1 MAGYIVPVVFIER
14 PCGNLNPRHL
24 GVQHAAE
31 HILQVRPTVRLL
43 LPIDQGD
50 GRHHIVRLVLRLHGY
65 MRAWH
70 LERTLLVVK
79 ILGEVFRFAPPY
91 VLELLHS
98 VAIVGHHLQ
107 IYKLVL
113 LATIHR
119 GHAAELRG
127 LPRHLIH
134 ILERP
139 AEVFT
144 IASRAMLLIRILRIS
159 KLCS

>member
-1 MAGYIVPVVFIER
+1 MAGYIVPVIFIECPR
-14 PCGNLNPRHL
+14 GNLNPRDL
-24 GVQHAAE
+24 GVQHTAK

-50 GRHHIVRLVLRLHGY
+50 GRHHIVGLVLRLHGY
-65 MRAWH
+65 MRARH
-70 LERTLLVVK
+70 LERALLVEK
-79 ILGEVFRFAPPY
+79 ILGEVFRFATPY
-91 VLELLHS
+91 VLERLHP

-113 LATIHR
+113 LATIYR
-119 GHAAELRG
+119 GHAAKLGG
-127 LPRHLIH
+127 LPLHLEH
-134 ILERP
+134 ILKRP

-144 IASRAMLLIRILRIS
+144 IASRTMLLIRILRIS